1 MQMLQGLKRQFVL
14 ANVSGIPVRAD
25 LRWVFVIGLMTAII
39 GASLMPLTENAVS
52 AALFA
57 FATTLIFFASIFLHE
72 FAHALIARIEG
83 LRVLEIVL
91 HPFGGLTRF
100 RTEPKTPRAEFRIAI
115 AGPAASFILAV
126 AFAVIATAATSV
138 QADILVV
145 LAATLAIGNF
155 LLAVFNLFP
164 GYPLDGG
171 RVLRAYLWH
180 SGRDLDETTI
190 LTGRCGQMIAA
201 AMVVF
206 GLVIALLRQDFFIGF
221 WAVLVGLFLWD
232 AAKGII
238 RDVNRQEHISV
249 EAVMMLPMAAK
260 PESTVQDFV
269 DGLLPVNRR
278 AAIPVAIERRLLGML
293 LLTDMKSIERAKWH
307 ATLIG
312 EVMRPV
318 SAEQFVEVG
327 TPLSV
332 AREIMRTNGI
342 GSVCVIDA
350 KGDLVG
356 IMHGT
361 PLG

>member
-1 MQMLQGLKRQFVL
+1 MLQGLKRQFVL

-25 LRWVFVIGLMTAII
+25 VRWVFVIGLMAAIV
-39 GASLMPLTENAVS
+39 GASLMPLTRNFVS
-52 AALFA
+52 AALFGLS
-57 FATTLIFFASIFLHE
+57 TTLIFLVSIFLHE

-91 HPFGGLTRF
+91 HPFGGFTRF

-126 AFAVIATAATSV
+126 GFALIATAATSL

-155 LLAVFNLFP
+155 LVAVFNLFP

-171 RVLRAYLWH
+171 RVLRADLWR
-180 SGRDLDETTI
+180 SGRNLDEATI
-190 LTGRCGQMIAA
+190 LTGHCGQVIAVAMI
-201 AMVVF
+201 VF
-206 GLVIALLRQDFFIGF
+206 GLVIALFRQQFFIGF
-221 WAVLVGLFLWD
+221 WAVLVGIFLWD

-238 RDVNRQEHISV
+238 REVNRQEHISV
-249 EAVMMLPMAAK
+249 ETMMMLPMAAK
-260 PESTVQDFV
+260 PESTVQEFI
-269 DGLLPVNRR
+269 DGLLPVHRR
-278 AAIPVAIERRLLGML
+278 AAIPVAIDRHVLGML
-293 LLTDMKSIERAKWH
+293 LLTDMRSVDRSKWR

-318 SAEQFVEVG
+318 SEDQFVEVG
-327 TPLSV
+327 TPLS
-332 AREIMRTNGI
+332 AAKEIMRTNGM

-350 KGDLVG
+350 SGDLVG
-356 IMHGT
+356 IVHGT
-361 PLG
+361 PLV